1 MTAKVGMM
9 MAKTIAYEEVA
20 NMMNEWY
27 GLIKKRKVDESIEL
41 KEKIKR
47 MLPHMEQN
55 QDLLLYFNLLDFRN
69 NLLIDDAQRLKIK
82 SRTTVKLEDIQKTD
96 DMIQY
101 YFYFFNG
108 QFEFH
113 NKNYIDAINFYKIA
127 EDKLKKIPDE
137 IEHAEFH
144 YKIAVAYYQI
154 FQNFFSMSHA
164 EKALNSFKSNE
175 QYTYRQMNSELLLA
189 LNKVD
194 LLRYKEAD
202 QHYENIIKKAQETG
216 DFYTKSLAHHNI
228 GISYEK
234 RGDLLQAESHLLKAI
249 DIPEHRESTNIIRT
263 YYMLSKVCFKSEK
276 TDKAL
281 VWYKKAWNLVEE
293 NNEDEYRAKLMILD
307 ALYNNSH
314 INNIHH
320 AMKYLEK
327 KRLWTDIA
335 ELSREIGNHLKNK
348 GNITQ
353 AVKYYEHAL
362 TAKDELIKMT
372 EALE

>member
-1 MTAKVGMM
+1 MM
-9 MAKTIAYEEVA
+9 VKTIAYEEVA

-27 GLIKKRKVDESIEL
+27 GVIKKRKVDEAIQL
-41 KEKIKR
+41 KEQIKR

-82 SRTTVKLEDIQKTD
+82 SRTTVKQEDIQKTD

-127 EDKLKKIPDE
+127 EDKLKRIPDE

-154 FQNFFSMSHA
+154 DQHFFSLSHA
-164 EKALNSFKSNE
+164 QKALDSFKSND
-175 QYTYRQMNSELLLA
+175 QYTYKQMNSEMILA

-194 LLRYKEAD
+194 LMRYKEAD
-202 QHYENIIKKAQETG
+202 KHYEYVINQAEETG
-216 DFYTKSLAHHNI
+216 DSYTKSLAHFNI
-228 GISYEK
+228 GISYER
-234 RGDLLQAESHLLKAI
+234 RGYLSEAESHLLKAI
-249 DIPEHRESTNIIRT
+249 DIPEHRESRNTIRT
-263 YYMLSKVCFKSEK
+263 YYMLSKVCFKSGK

-335 ELSREIGNHLKNK
+335 ELSREIGYVLKNK

-353 AVKYYEHAL
+353 AVKYYEQAL
-362 TAKDELIKMT
+362 VAKDEIIKMT

>member
-1 MTAKVGMM
+1 
-9 MAKTIAYEEVA
+9 MAKTIADVEVA

-27 GLIKKRKVDESIEL
+27 GVIKKRKVDEAIEL
-41 KEKIKR
+41 KTQIKR

-82 SRTTVKLEDIQKTD
+82 SRTTIKQDDIQKTD

-108 QFEFH
+108 QYEFR

-127 EDKLKKIPDE
+127 EDKLKRIPDE

-144 YKIAVAYYQI
+144 YKIAEAYYQI

-234 RGDLLQAESHLLKAI
+234 RGYLPQAESHLLKAI
-249 DIPEHRESTNIIRT
+249 DIPEHRESRNTIRT

-293 NNEDEYRAKLMILD
+293 NNEDEYRAKLMIID

-327 KRLWTDIA
+327 KHLWIDIA

>member
-1 MTAKVGMM
+1 MV
-9 MAKTIAYEEVA
+9 KTIAYEEVA

-27 GLIKKRKVDESIEL
+27 GLIKKRKVDESIQL
-41 KEKIKR
+41 KEQIKR

-69 NLLIDDAQRLKIK
+69 NLLIDDAQRLRIK
-82 SRTTVKLEDIQKTD
+82 SRTSIKQEDIQKTD

-144 YKIAVAYYQI
+144 YKIAEAYYRI

-234 RGDLLQAESHLLKAI
+234 RGYLPQAESHLLKAI
-249 DIPEHRESTNIIRT
+249 DIPEHRESRNTIRT
-263 YYMLSKVCFKSEK
+263 YYMLSKVCFKSGK

-281 VWYKKAWNLVEE
+281 VWYKKAWNLAEE
-293 NNEDEYRAKLMILD
+293 NNEDEYRAKLMIID

-327 KRLWTDIA
+327 KHLWIDIA

>member
-1 MTAKVGMM
+1 MM

-27 GLIKKRKVDESIEL
+27 GVIKKRKVDEAIQL
-41 KEKIKR
+41 KEQIKR
-47 MLPHMEQN
+47 MLPHMEEN

-69 NLLIDDAQRLKIK
+69 NLLIDDAQRLRIK
-82 SRTTVKLEDIQKTD
+82 SRTTVKQKDIQKTD

-144 YKIAVAYYQI
+144 YKIAEAYYRI

-228 GISYEK
+228 GISYDK
-234 RGDLLQAESHLLKAI
+234 RGYLPQAESHLLKAI
-249 DIPEHRESTNIIRT
+249 DIPEHRESRNTIRT
-263 YYMLSKVCFKSEK
+263 YYMLSKVCFKSGK

-281 VWYKKAWNLVEE
+281 VWYKKAWNLAEE
-293 NNEDEYRAKLMILD
+293 NNEDEYRAKLMIID

-327 KRLWTDIA
+327 KHLWIDIA

>member
-1 MTAKVGMM
+1 M

-27 GLIKKRKVDESIEL
+27 GVIKKRKVDEAIQL
-41 KEKIKR
+41 KEQIKR

-82 SRTTVKLEDIQKTD
+82 SRTTVKQEDIQKTD

-108 QFEFH
+108 QYEFR

-144 YKIAVAYYQI
+144 YKIAEAYYQI

-175 QYTYRQMNSELLLA
+175 QYTYRQLNSELLLA

-228 GISYEK
+228 GISYDK
-234 RGDLLQAESHLLKAI
+234 RGYLPQAESHLLKAI
-249 DIPEHRESTNIIRT
+249 DIPEHRESRNTIRT
-263 YYMLSKVCFKSEK
+263 YYMLSKVCFKSGK

-281 VWYKKAWNLVEE
+281 VWYKKAWNLAEE

-327 KRLWTDIA
+327 KHLWIDIA

>member
-1 MTAKVGMM
+1 M

-27 GLIKKRKVDESIEL
+27 GLIKKRQVDESIQL

-69 NLLIDDAQRLKIK
+69 NLLIDDAQRLRIK
-82 SRTTVKLEDIQKTD
+82 SRTSIKQEDIQKTD

-144 YKIAVAYYQI
+144 YKICKAYYQI
-154 FQNFFSMSHA
+154 DQHFFSLSHA

-175 QYTYRQMNSELLLA
+175 QYISRQIHCEMMLA
-189 LNKVD
+189 LNKLD
-194 LLRYKEAD
+194 LLRYKEAND
-202 QHYENIIKKAQETG
+202 HHKNILKRAQEIG
-216 DFYTKSLAHHNI
+216 DSFTESIAHLNI
-228 GISYEK
+228 GIGYEK
-234 RGDLLQAESHLLKAI
+234 QNDLDKAESHLLKAI
-249 DIPEHRESTNIIRT
+249 DLPEHRKSMNSIRT
-263 YYMLSKVCFKSEK
+263 YYMLSKVCFKSGK

-281 VWYKKAWNLVEE
+281 VWYKKAWNLAEE
-293 NNEDEYRAKLMILD
+293 NNEDEYRAKLMIID

-353 AVKYYEHAL
+353 AVKYYEQAL
-362 TAKDELIKMT
+362 VAKDEIIKMT

>member
-1 MTAKVGMM
+1 M

-27 GLIKKRKVDESIEL
+27 GVIKKRKVDEAIQL
-41 KEKIKR
+41 KEQIKR
-47 MLPHMEQN
+47 ILPHMEQN

-82 SRTTVKLEDIQKTD
+82 SRTTIKKEDIQKTD

-144 YKIAVAYYQI
+144 YKIAIVYYQI
-154 FQNFFSMSHA
+154 DQHFFSLSHA
-164 EKALNSFKSNE
+164 EKALNSFKSND
-175 QYTYRQMNSELLLA
+175 QYISRQLQCEMVIA
-189 LNKVD
+189 HNKMK
-194 LLRYKEAD
+194 LMSYKKAD
-202 QHYENIIKKAQETG
+202 QHYSTIIKKSDETG
-216 DFYTKSLAHHNI
+216 DSYTKSLAHYNI

-249 DIPEHRESTNIIRT
+249 DIPEHKESLNTIRT

-281 VWYKKAWNLVEE
+281 VWYKKAWNLAEE
-293 NNEDEYRAKLMILD
+293 NNEDEYRAKLMIID

-353 AVKYYEHAL
+353 AVKYYEQAL
-362 TAKDELIKMT
+362 VAKDEIIKMT

>member
-1 MTAKVGMM
+1 

-27 GLIKKRKVDESIEL
+27 GVIKKRKVDEAIQL
-41 KEKIKR
+41 KEQIKR

-82 SRTTVKLEDIQKTD
+82 SRTTVKQEDIQKTD

-108 QFEFH
+108 QYEFR

-144 YKIAVAYYQI
+144 YKIAEAYYQI

-175 QYTYRQMNSELLLA
+175 QYTYRQLNSELLLA

-228 GISYEK
+228 GISYDK
-234 RGDLLQAESHLLKAI
+234 RGYLPQAESHLLKAI
-249 DIPEHRESTNIIRT
+249 DIPEHRESRNTIRT
-263 YYMLSKVCFKSEK
+263 YYMLSKVCFKSGK

-281 VWYKKAWNLVEE
+281 VWYKKAWNLAEE

-327 KRLWTDIA
+327 KHLWIDIA

>member
-1 MTAKVGMM
+1 

-27 GLIKKRKVDESIEL
+27 GVIKKRKVDEAIQL
-41 KEKIKR
+41 KEQIKR

-82 SRTTVKLEDIQKTD
+82 SRTTIKKEDIQKTD

-144 YKIAVAYYQI
+144 YKIAEAYYQI

-175 QYTYRQMNSELLLA
+175 QYTYRQLNSELLLA

-234 RGDLLQAESHLLKAI
+234 RGYLPQAESHLLKAI
-249 DIPEHRESTNIIRT
+249 DIPEHRESRNTIRT
-263 YYMLSKVCFKSEK
+263 YYMLSKVCFKSGK
-276 TDKAL
+276 TDKAI
-281 VWYKKAWNLVEE
+281 VWYKKAWNLAEE

-327 KRLWTDIA
+327 KHLWIDIA